1 MARMRRAA
9 SLSLALISVVSIAA
23 CKKKPPAV
31 APTPIP
37 AAPNQDSIRAAE
49 DARRRADSIAAA
61 QAAAADAAR
70 RAREDSIRN
79 AEAAAASEASSLR
92 AVLLTVISFDYDKSD
107 LRDDAR
113 AALDAKVPVL
123 MANTSVRIRIA
134 GHTDERG
141 STEYNLALGQRRA
154 TAAKA
159 YLTSK
164 GVPEDRIETVSFG
177 EERPVAQ
184 GTDESAYAQN
194 RRDEFE
200 ITTGGD
206 RLVRP
211 RTQ

>member
-1 MARMRRAA
+1 MARMHRAA
-9 SLSLALISVVSIAA
+9 PLSLALMSVVAIGA
-23 CKKKPPAV
+23 CKHKPPAV
-31 APTPIP
+31 TPAPVQ

-49 DARRRADSIAAA
+49 EARRRDSIAAA
-61 QAAAADAAR
+61 QAAAAEAAR
-70 RAREDSIRN
+70 RAREDSIRA
-79 AEAAAASEASSLR
+79 AEAAAAAEAANLR
-92 AVLLTVISFDYDKSD
+92 AVLLTVINFDYDKSD
-107 LRDDAR
+107 IRDDAR

-123 MANTSVRIRIA
+123 MANPGVRIRIA

-154 TAAKA
+154 TAAKT
-159 YLTSK
+159 YLTQH
-164 GVPEDRIETVSFG
+164 GVPDDRIETVSFG

-200 ITTGGD
+200 IIVGGD
-206 RLVRP
+206 RLTRP

>member
-1 MARMRRAA
+1 MARMHRAA
-9 SLSLALISVVSIAA
+9 PLTLAVLSVIAISA
-23 CKKKPPAV
+23 CKGKPPA
-31 APTPIP
+31 APPAPVP

-49 DARRRADSIAAA
+49 EARRRDSIAAA
-61 QAAAADAAR
+61 QAAAEAAAR
-70 RAREDSIRN
+70 KAREDSIAAAN
-79 AEAAAASEASSLR
+79 AAAAAEAANLR
-92 AVLLTVISFDYDKSD
+92 AVLLTVINFDYDKSD
-107 LRDDAR
+107 IRDDAR

-123 MANTSVRIRIA
+123 MANSAVRIRIA

-159 YLTSK
+159 YLTSH
-164 GVPEDRIETVSFG
+164 GVPDDRIETVSFG

-200 ITTGGD
+200 IIVGGD
-206 RLVRP
+206 RLIRP

>member
-1 MARMRRAA
+1 MARMHRAA
-9 SLSLALISVVSIAA
+9 SLSLALISVFAIDA
-23 CKKKPPAV
+23 CKKKPAAV
-31 APTPIP
+31 APAPVAT
-37 AAPNQDSIRAAE
+37 APNADSIRLAE
-49 DARRRADSIAAA
+49 EQRRRDSIAAA

-70 RAREDSIRN
+70 RAREDSIARAN
-79 AEAAAASEASSLR
+79 AAAAAEASSLR
-92 AVLLTVISFDYDKSD
+92 AVLLTVINFDYDKSD
-107 LRDDAR
+107 IRDDAR

-123 MANTSVRIRIA
+123 MANPGVRLRIA

-154 TAAKA
+154 TAAKQ
-159 YLTSK
+159 YLTSR
-164 GVPEDRIETVSFG
+164 GVPEDRLETVSFG

-184 GTDESAYAQN
+184 GADESAYAQN

-206 RLVRP
+206 RLIRP

>member
-9 SLSLALISVVSIAA
+9 SLSLALMSVVAIAA

-31 APTPIP
+31 APAPVVT
-37 AAPNQDSIRAAE
+37 APNQDSIRAAE
-49 DARRRADSIAAA
+49 EKRRADSIAAA
-61 QAAAADAAR
+61 QAAAAEAAR

-79 AEAAAASEASSLR
+79 ADAAAAAEASSVR
-92 AVLLTVISFDYDKSD
+92 AILLTVINFDYDKSD

-123 MANTSVRIRIA
+123 MSNPAVRIRIA

-159 YLTSK
+159 YLTQK

-184 GTDESAYAQN
+184 GTDEAAYAQN

>member
-1 MARMRRAA
+1 MARMHRAA
-9 SLSLALISVVSIAA
+9 SLSIALISVFAVNA
-23 CKKKPPAV
+23 CKKKPAV
-31 APTPIP
+31 APAP
-37 AAPNQDSIRAAE
+37 APAPQPNADSIRLAE
-49 DARRRADSIAAA
+49 EQRRRDSIAAA
-61 QAAAADAAR
+61 QASAAEAAR
-70 RAREDSIRN
+70 RAREDSIARAN
-79 AEAAAASEASSLR
+79 AAAAAEASNLR
-92 AVLLTVISFDYDKSD
+92 AILLTVINFDYDKSD

-123 MANTSVRIRIA
+123 MANAGVRLRIA

-159 YLTSK
+159 YLTSH
-164 GVPEDRIETVSFG
+164 GVPDDRIETVSFG

-184 GTDESAYAQN
+184 GSDEAAYAQN

-200 ITTGGD
+200 IITGGD
-206 RLVRP
+206 RLIRP